1 MQYFKEIP
9 CVVIHIENIKN
20 KNKKKKEKN
29 ILCLE
34 VRE

>member
-1 MQYFKEIP
+1 MQYFIEIP
-9 CVVIHIENIKN
+9 CVMIHIENIK
-20 KNKKKKEKN
+20 KKKKKEKN